1 MIVVDSSVAVKW
13 YVAEPDSG
21 RARTLIGRPLLAPDL
36 IRAEV
41 ANALWKKVRRGE
53 ATAAQARGALP
64 HLARSVILLPSEPF
78 SEMALDLS
86 LDLGHSVYDYFF
98 LEMARTLD
106 FPLLTSDEKLW
117 TRTRGSSFADGVILL
132 RDWDQEHD

>member
-1 MIVVDSSVAVKW
+1 LIDVDSSVAVKW
-13 YVAEPDSG
+13 YVAERDSA

-53 ATAAQARGALP
+53 ATAAQARAALP
-64 HLARSVILLPSEPF
+64 HLGRSVILLPSEPF

-86 LDLGHSVYDYFF
+86 LDLGHSVYDCFF

-117 TRTRGSSFADGVILL
+117 TRTRGSSFADRVILL
-132 RDWDQEHD
+132 HDWDREHD